1 MGETGCDIWGKGGV
15 SANYLRQLITRLR
28 HDEHLLAGEREG
40 GGGRE
45 GGERGG
51 GTLSERGG
59 RGSGGMGEA
68 GATEAGR
75 TEV

>member
-40 GGGRE
+40 GGERG
-45 GGERGG
+45 GGERGWDVERAG
-51 GTLSERGG
+51 GAGFGG
-59 RGSGGMGEA
+59 NG
-68 GATEAGR
+68 
-75 TEV
+75 

>member
-28 HDEHLLAGEREG
+28 HDEHLLAGERG